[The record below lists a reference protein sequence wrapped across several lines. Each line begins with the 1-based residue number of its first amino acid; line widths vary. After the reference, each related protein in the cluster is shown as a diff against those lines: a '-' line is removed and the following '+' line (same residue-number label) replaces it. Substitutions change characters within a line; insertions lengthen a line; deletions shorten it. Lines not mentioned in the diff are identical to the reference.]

1 QWVITADERR
11 NYDTQFNNLMPVA
24 GFLSGDQARNFL
36 LQCNLPPVILGRIW
50 WVELADI
57 TGDGKMDKHEF
68 AIAMKLIKMKLQ
80 GVELPLALP
89 QSMKPTGF
97 GAPGLMNTGF
107 GTNVPNGRSTPGYP
121 AASISPLSESDTA
134 SPQMTPKTSLS
145 RHSSLNEGS
154 SRKYFKLS
162 LLIKLSLLDDISNFM
177 VGYLITM
184 IQLCRIPS
192 LVCLYSGRVAVTF
205 FPLNIVV
212 ANPLKRTQ
220 YLHRPGQEWA
230 IPKHTKLKYNQLFNS
245 NDRTKTGYMSGRRIM
260 QMVSFGNIL
269 LFFKNI
275 WQLSDIDNDGKLS
288 QEEFVL
294 AMHLTDVAKSGELL
308 WLILLNHIIKKGLI
322 IGNMQI
328 RVIIKLYYKKDSV
341 MDGGG
346 VFASFEDR
354 RRENFQKGNLELEKR
369 RIALLESQQKEKHRI
384 EQQERDIREKRE
396 KERQEQERKRQE
408 EIERQ
413 REQLRAVERE
423 REEQKR
429 KALEQK
435 ESAQREME
443 RQRQLEW
450 ERLRRKE
457 LLQLKLREQESVTS
471 LRAKTKTLDVE
482 LNTLLEKRKQLQ
494 ARAQDFESR
503 LREQNMELEAV
514 NKQRELKHT
523 LVQRQ
528 QEQIQHIQQ
537 QLNAMH
543 PEKQSLSERIQ

>member
-145 RHSSLNEGS
+145 RHSSLNEGMAVQS
-154 SRKYFKLS
+154 KLYVS
-162 LLIKLSLLDDISNFM
+162 EVPLLPQTLL
-177 VGYLITM
+177 
-184 IQLCRIPS
+184 RPS

-543 PEKQSLSERIQ
+543 PEKQSL